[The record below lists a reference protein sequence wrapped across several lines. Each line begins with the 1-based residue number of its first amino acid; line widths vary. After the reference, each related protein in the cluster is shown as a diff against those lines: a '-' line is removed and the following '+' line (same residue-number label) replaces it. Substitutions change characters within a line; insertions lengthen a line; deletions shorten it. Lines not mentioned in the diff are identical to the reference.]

1 MMKNKSHIFLIV
13 LVTFFISSML
23 VSAEPV
29 TETVCDETF
38 VLEYGYLWMITK
50 RTPALNTSVTI
61 TIDSDKMVDF
71 YISDVGETE
80 KYVEGQDIY
89 VYELEEN
96 VTNSQFNYIL
106 EKKQQYEFVV
116 INFNIDMED
125 TNLHFVITFTYEP
138 SGLNWFTWVG
148 IGLGAFAVILLIS
161 RFRIRR
167 KQKISISAQAGAYST
182 VNQHITISQDDSIQ
196 KTIQKSSPTKV
207 CSYCGSDVETD
218 AQFCTNC
225 GAKF

>member
-1 MMKNKSHIFLIV
+1 MKNKSHIFLIV

-80 KYVEGQDIY
+80 KYVEGQD
-89 VYELEEN
+89 
-96 VTNSQFNYIL
+96 T
-106 EKKQQYEFVV
+106 KP
-116 INFNIDMED
+116 D
-125 TNLHFVITFTYEP
+125 T
-138 SGLNWFTWVG
+138 G
-148 IGLGAFAVILLIS
+148 IGGGRVAGCGGDEEGA
-161 RFRIRR
+161 RGRH
-167 KQKISISAQAGAYST
+167 Q
-182 VNQHITISQDDSIQ
+182 QD
-196 KTIQKSSPTKV
+196 
-207 CSYCGSDVETD
+207 E
-218 AQFCTNC
+218 
-225 GAKF
+225 

>member
-1 MMKNKSHIFLIV
+1 
-13 LVTFFISSML
+13 
-23 VSAEPV
+23 
-29 TETVCDETF
+29 
-38 VLEYGYLWMITK
+38 
-50 RTPALNTSVTI
+50 
-61 TIDSDKMVDF
+61 
-71 YISDVGETE
+71 
-80 KYVEGQDIY
+80 
-89 VYELEEN
+89 
-96 VTNSQFNYIL
+96 
-106 EKKQQYEFVV
+106 VV
-116 INFNIDMED
+116 INAPLLPKVIIMSGIPLF
-125 TNLHFVITFTYEP
+125 TKFLAAFSGVLHFVITFTYEP